1 MVVSSRAWCEDGLR
15 RALDELDALR
25 AMYAADEDAGSAT
38 STRHPSSSSDPTS
51 TSAETNDVAVT
62 IARDA
67 LRAAVPRSHCAFL
80 RQLEWVCDLKGLD
93 WGPGRLVCVHAGLVA
108 AAPLTFFLKFYNCG
122 DMCLQPLRR

>member
-67 LRAAVPRSHCAFL
+67 HDIALT
-80 RQLEWVCDLKGLD
+80 GLHL
-93 WGPGRLVCVHAGLVA
+93 GFPGSVA
-108 AAPLTFFLKFYNCG
+108 SETSFIARKTALG
-122 DMCLQPLRR
+122 